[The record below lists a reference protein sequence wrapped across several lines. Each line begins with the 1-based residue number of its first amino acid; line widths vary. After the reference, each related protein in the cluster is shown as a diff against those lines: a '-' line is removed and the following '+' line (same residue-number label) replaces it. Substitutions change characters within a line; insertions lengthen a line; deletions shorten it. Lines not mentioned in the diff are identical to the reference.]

1 MHPSFIEEFLNII
14 GDYHSMKL
22 LITDL
27 CALDEAQRKILEGMG
42 LEVLEC
48 ADDQPYP
55 DPSQIDILACKFLLN
70 HTPIE
75 QFTNLKY
82 IQLFMAGFDHMPMD
96 YIQAH
101 GIEFHNARDV
111 YSDPIA
117 EFAIGG
123 ILALYKKFRDFDRE
137 QQEHVWNLR
146 RVLPELTDK
155 KVLIVGAGSIGTAF
169 ARRLQAFDC
178 EVIGLARTGGM
189 REHYDVV
196 LPMETLDECLPLA
209 DIVIL
214 CLPNNGQT
222 RHVMDKARFDKMKSG
237 AIFVNIARGALVDE
251 PALIGA
257 LTSGQLGG
265 AVLDVFEV
273 EPLPVE
279 SPLWDM
285 ENVIARPHTSFAGE
299 LNQKR
304 LFHVMNRNLQAS
316 DLLK

>member
-1 MHPSFIEEFLNII
+1 
-14 GDYHSMKL
+14 MKL

-27 CALDEAQRKILEGMG
+27 CALDEAQRAILESMG

-48 ADDQPYP
+48 ADGEPYP
-55 DPSQIDILACKFLLN
+55 GDPAEIDILACKFLLN
-70 HTPIE
+70 YTPIE
-75 QFTNLKY
+75 KFTNLKY
-82 IQLFMAGFDHMPMD
+82 IQLFMAGYDHMPMD

-101 GIEFHNARDV
+101 GIEFHNARGV

-123 ILALYKKFRDFDRE
+123 ILDLYKQVRAFDRE
-137 QQEHVWNLR
+137 QKDHIWNLR

-155 KVLIVGAGSIGTAF
+155 RVLIVGAGSIGTAF

-178 EVIGLARTGGM
+178 EVIGLARTAGL
-189 REHYDVV
+189 RDHYDAV
-196 LPMETLDECLPLA
+196 LPMETLDDCLPLA

-222 RHVMDKARFDKMKSG
+222 RHVMDKARFDKMKPG
-237 AIFVNIARGALVDE
+237 ALFVNIARGALVDE
-251 PALIGA
+251 PALIQA

-265 AVLDVFEV
+265 AVLDVFET
-273 EPLPVE
+273 EPLPGV

-285 ENVIARPHTSFAGE
+285 ENVIVRPHTSFAGE
-299 LNQKR
+299 FNQKR
-304 LFHVMNRNLQAS
+304 LFRVMNRNLQAS
-316 DLLK
+316 GVVTK